1 MSDENN
7 VVPFSKDPDDEKV
20 RRVIAEAQR
29 LARLPRDDWQA
40 QLSDCAKSLDIEQG
54 ELAKQ
59 IESEHKTRVIAEA
72 RRLAG
77 LAEVD
82 WKYQVGHGS
91 AERLGIEPKE
101 LEQYVKA
108 AINDRKKA
116 AQELERGADKQRQA
130 AEDAE
135 EKERKDEERKRVAA
149 ERAKRAEQKKR
160 DDERREAARKAKEKQ
175 KTFANIARL
184 PVARHEKELAR
195 LAKRLGE
202 DVAALR
208 EEFAEFLGVGSEPA
222 ETTEPWPEPVNIA
235 VVLQD
240 LGDKFSRYVVMQKHQ
255 LIAAQLWTAHTWLY
269 DYQVPI
275 HSPILAATSA
285 EPNSGKSTL
294 VVAVGRASPRFSLNI
309 EPTGPTLY
317 RYVDATKPTI
327 VIQEADDLFIR
338 KSDLKHI
345 INAGWTRGP
354 KIPRQVNIGGVLH
367 TVEFDPFTPKAI
379 DLLGH
384 NLPRT
389 TRTRC
394 IELRMRPKLQTEN
407 VEQFNQLDDAEFA
420 VLRRKLAR
428 FAADNAAALKDAKP
442 IIPSDLIN
450 RDAANWWLLLAIAEL
465 AGGEWPKRA
474 REAAERLT
482 RRGRRPSEGVQ
493 LLAAFKDIFATGRKE
508 ITSESVVAELHKDPT
523 SIWAEYK
530 HGGPITQRQVAH
542 LLDAFDI
549 DPVVV
554 HPSKRSNS
562 SPRGYKASQF
572 VDVLTRFLPT
582 DPHIRTRLD
591 AKQRK
596 KTAKQRRAKK
606 RSK

>member
-1 MSDENN
+1 
-7 VVPFSKDPDDEKV
+7 
-20 RRVIAEAQR
+20 
-29 LARLPRDDWQA
+29 
-40 QLSDCAKSLDIEQG
+40 
-54 ELAKQ
+54 
-59 IESEHKTRVIAEA
+59 VIAEA

-135 EKERKDEERKRVAA
+135 EEKRKDEERKRIAA

-175 KTFANIARL
+175 KTFANITRL

-202 DVAALR
+202 DLAALR
-208 EEFAEFLGVGSEPA
+208 GEFAEFLGVGSEPA

-235 VVLQD
+235 VVLQE
-240 LGDKFSRYVVMQKHQ
+240 LGDKISRYVVMQKHQ
-255 LIAAQLWTAHTWLY
+255 LIAAQLWTAHVALRLSSAR
-269 DYQVPI
+269 PLA
-275 HSPILAATSA
+275 HSGGDFGRTY
-285 EPNSGKSTL
+285 SGKSTL

-327 VIQEADDLFIR
+327 AIQEADDLFIR

-389 TRTRC
+389 TRT
-394 IELRMRPKLQTEN
+394 
-407 VEQFNQLDDAEFA
+407 
-420 VLRRKLAR
+420 
-428 FAADNAAALKDAKP
+428 LK
-442 IIPSDLIN
+442 
-450 RDAANWWLLLAIAEL
+450 RD
-465 AGGEWPKRA
+465 
-474 REAAERLT
+474 
-482 RRGRRPSEGVQ
+482 
-493 LLAAFKDIFATGRKE
+493 
-508 ITSESVVAELHKDPT
+508 
-523 SIWAEYK
+523 
-530 HGGPITQRQVAH
+530 
-542 LLDAFDI
+542 
-549 DPVVV
+549 
-554 HPSKRSNS
+554 
-562 SPRGYKASQF
+562 SP
-572 VDVLTRFLPT
+572 
-582 DPHIRTRLD
+582 
-591 AKQRK
+591 
-596 KTAKQRRAKK
+596 
-606 RSK
+606 